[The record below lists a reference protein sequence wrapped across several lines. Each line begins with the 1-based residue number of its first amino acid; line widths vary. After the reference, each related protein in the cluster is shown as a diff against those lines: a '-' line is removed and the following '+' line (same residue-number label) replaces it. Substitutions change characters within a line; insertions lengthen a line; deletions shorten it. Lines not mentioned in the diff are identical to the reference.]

1 MTDPRLGCGGEKAG
15 GARLGA
21 LTAAF
26 VLAVAPILAWPA
38 PFNGELSPFA
48 EVQQLNAEL
57 LGHDSA
63 TATLTDWCAAHHLAD
78 PPVIVAHRIAEQKP
92 ADAAVRAL
100 LHAAPDEEVR
110 YRRVALACG
119 RHVLSEADNWYRPG
133 QLTSAMN
140 DALASSET
148 PFGAVVKPLGFHRQT
163 LEAQILVT
171 PGERRVPAAII
182 RHRAVLETADG
193 TPFSYVVETYTRA

>member
-21 LTAAF
+21 LAAALS
-26 VLAVAPILAWPA
+26 LALTPVAVWAA
-38 PFNGELSPFA
+38 PFSGELSPFA

-63 TATLTDWCAAHHLAD
+63 TATLTDWCAAHHLAE
-78 PPVIVAHRIAEQKP
+78 PPVIVAHRVAESKP
-92 ADAAVRAL
+92 ADAQVRAL
-100 LHAAPDEEVR
+100 LHVAPDEEIR

-119 RHVLSEADNWYRPG
+119 RHVLSEADDWYRPS

-148 PFGAVVKPLGFHRQT
+148 PFGAVVKPLG
-163 LEAQILVT
+163 
-171 PGERRVPAAII
+171 
-182 RHRAVLETADG
+182 
-193 TPFSYVVETYTRA
+193 